1 MADEAKLHSLIRST
15 FDYWLC
21 DLWSGVVIATQRQL
35 QVLGF
40 SEYLIDLLSVLL
52 RCSSFPRIQKAVMD
66 QTGSRPPNSDQ
77 DRFLVKIWLW
87 EVLWSCCL
95 DHPLRWLS
103 LVVIYNP
110 LFVAYHN
117 MIEKWFIVVK

>member
-1 MADEAKLHSLIRST
+1 MRKNFVTKFMQLLKL
-15 FDYWLC
+15 WLC
-21 DLWSGVVIATQRQL
+21 DVRSGVVVATQCQL

-52 RCSSFPRIQKAVMD
+52 RYSGFPRIQKAVMD
-66 QTGSRPPNSDQ
+66 QTGSRPPNSDC

-87 EVLWSCCL
+87 EVLWSVFL
-95 DHPLRWLS
+95 DQPLRWLS
-103 LVVIYNP
+103 LVVVYNP
-110 LFVAYHN
+110 LFVVHHN